1 MRSIISF
8 TFLVLEQGI
17 DNNSILRVDAE
28 KLEAIMSEIMVKMS
42 ILIGHCQICNV
53 VAILVSSYS
62 LSMR

>member
-28 KLEAIMSEIMVKMS
+28 KLEAIMSKIMVKMS
-42 ILIGHCQICNV
+42 ILIGHCQICYV